1 MRDSSLPGLNRRG
14 FLAVGAATAVVAF
27 DPAGL
32 GWISQAQA
40 DAGATGLRVPP
51 LDGELVTDDAA
62 LTEAAEDYGQIT
74 HERPR
79 AVLRPGSVGDIQ
91 KIVRFACAN
100 GLSVAMRGQGH
111 SVYGQ
116 AQVRAG
122 IVIDSRTLATIHSI
136 GRDRAVV
143 DAGATWSALFTAAI
157 AAGVTPPVATDY
169 IGLSVGGTLSVG
181 GVGGAS
187 SHHGFQVDNV
197 LALEVVTGTGELL
210 RCSRTENRELFD
222 VVLGGLGQY
231 GLIVRATLKVVPAPA
246 TARVYKLTY
255 ADLAAFTTAQRTA
268 LADGRFSYL
277 EGQVVPT
284 EAGWAYV
291 LEGVAY
297 FTGQAPDDAR
307 MVRGLPAPTAT
318 EIAELPYFAWLDR
331 ITALVDQLRPLKF
344 PNPWLNLFLPDA
356 VTDRYVADLLA
367 DLSPADVGGPI
378 LLYPVPRARLT
389 RPLVAVPDSPVVYL
403 LSILRVVAPP
413 NADTVNRLIA
423 DNRAAYVDAVALGA
437 KQYAIGAIPVSPE
450 EWAAHYGAQYPRA
463 RRAKVRFDPHG
474 VLTPGQ
480 KIFP

>member
-1 MRDSSLPGLNRRG
+1 MRESGLPGLNRRG

-40 DAGATGLRVPP
+40 DEGATGTRVPP

-62 LTEAAEDYGQIT
+62 LSEAAEDYGQIV
-74 HERPR
+74 HDRPR
-79 AVLRPGSVGDIQ
+79 AVLRPGSVRDIQ

-100 GLSVAMRGQGH
+100 GLSVAVRGQGH
-111 SVYGQ
+111 SVFGQ
-116 AQVRAG
+116 AQVKAG
-122 IVIDSRTLATIHSI
+122 VVIDSRTLARIHSV

-143 DAGATWSALFTAAI
+143 DAGVTWSALFTAAL

-181 GVGGAS
+181 GIGGAT
-187 SHHGFQVDNV
+187 SHHGLQVDTV
-197 LALEVVTGTGELL
+197 LALEVVTGTGELVG
-210 RCSRTENRELFD
+210 CSRTENRDLFD

-231 GLIVRATLKVVPAPA
+231 GLIVRATLRVIPAPA
-246 TARVYKLTY
+246 TARVYRLSYTDLT
-255 ADLAAFTTAQRTA
+255 DLTAAQRTA

-277 EGQVVPT
+277 EGQVAPT
-284 EAGWAYV
+284 ETGWGYV

-297 FTGQAPDDAR
+297 FSGQSPDDATLL
-307 MVRGLPAPTAT
+307 RGLPAPAAT
-318 EIAELPYFAWLDR
+318 DIAELPYFAWLDR
-331 ITALVDQLRPLKF
+331 LTALVDQLRPLRF

-378 LLYPVPRARLT
+378 LLYPVPRRRLT
-389 RPLVAVPDSPVVYL
+389 RPLVAVPDSDVVFL
-403 LSILRVVAPP
+403 LSVLRVVAPP
-413 NADTVNRLIA
+413 NPDTVNRLIA

-437 KQYAIGAIPVSPE
+437 TQYPIGAIPVSPA

-463 RRAKVRFDPHG
+463 RRAKARFDPHG